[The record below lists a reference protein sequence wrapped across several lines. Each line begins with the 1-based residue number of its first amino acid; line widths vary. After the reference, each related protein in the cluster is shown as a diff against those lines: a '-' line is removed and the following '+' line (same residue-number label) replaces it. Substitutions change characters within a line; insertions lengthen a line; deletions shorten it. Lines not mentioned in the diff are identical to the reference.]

1 MTSRYA
7 IRAVAPSGEVR
18 HFTREAA
25 TENAAALD
33 VLREGLTPI
42 SIVRRDGGLLD
53 ALNRPLALGA
63 RPRIADVAL
72 FCEQMSAMTASGLTV
87 EQALRV
93 ISRQGAER
101 HTTKTA
107 QRLLPRIQAGM
118 ALSAALAAEPGL
130 PSYLTGMVRAAETG
144 GKLSDGLGDA
154 GRYMQRQADTR
165 GGLINALAYPAVV
178 LITVIIA
185 LTLVLAVVIP
195 AFEPIFAGEEHRLPA
210 ITRAV
215 LWLSSLV
222 VHDLLK
228 VSLFAGATLLVGVAA
243 LYRFPRLR
251 HRVQQGASRLRPV
264 RLAMQLDVSRVLGVL
279 GMLFRSGVEVSEA
292 VALAA
297 RSAGSS
303 RLRTA
308 LEDAARQLRE
318 GVSIS
323 AALGSVAAIPDDT
336 RALIEVGEH
345 TGELG
350 ATTLRA
356 AQLLEA
362 DTAYQIG
369 RLVALANPIAIAF
382 LGVAVGLVVG
392 GVMLGILSINQL
404 ALRS

>member
-1 MTSRYA
+1 MGRYA
-7 IRAVAPSGEVR
+7 IRAVMASGEIR
-18 HFTREAA
+18 HLSREAA
-25 TENAAALD
+25 NENDAALD
-33 VLREGLTPI
+33 VLREGLTPM
-42 SIVRRDGGLLD
+42 SIVARDGGLID
-53 ALNRPLALGA
+53 VLNRPLALSA
-63 RPRIADVAL
+63 RTRIGDVAL
-72 FCEQMSAMTASGLTV
+72 FCEQMGAMTASGLTV

-93 ISRQGAER
+93 ISRQNATR
-101 HTTKTA
+101 HTTRMA
-107 QRLLPRIQAGM
+107 ARLLPRVQGGL

-130 PSYLTGMVRAAETG
+130 PPYLTGMIRAAETG
-144 GKLSDGLGDA
+144 GKLSDGLGEA

-178 LITVIIA
+178 LVTVIIA
-185 LTLVLAVVIP
+185 MLLVLAAVIP

-210 ITRAV
+210 ITRVV
-215 LWLSSLV
+215 LWLSDLV
-222 VHDLLK
+222 VHRLLP
-228 VSLFAGATLLVGVAA
+228 VSLIAAGIVLAGGAA
-243 LYRFPRLR
+243 LYRLPSLR
-251 HRVQQGASRLRPV
+251 RRILDAALRLRPI
-264 RLAMQLDVSRVLGVL
+264 RLAMQLDVSRVLGVM
-279 GMLFRSGVEVSEA
+279 GMLFRSGVEISEA

-297 RSAGSS
+297 RAAASS

-308 LEDAARQLRE
+308 LEGASQQLRE

-323 AALGSVAAIPDDT
+323 AALGRVAAIPDDT
-336 RALIEVGEH
+336 RSLIEVGEH

-362 DTAYQIG
+362 DTSYEIG

-382 LGVAVGLVVG
+382 LGVAVGFVVG